1 MGHIIGVGSQKG
13 GVGKSTTCRAIAT
26 TYAKAGWNVKV
37 ADLDINQS
45 TSFTWLQRRLSN
57 GIEPVVS
64 VETFGSVSHALRTAD
79 AYDLLIL
86 DGAPHASKAT
96 VEIARHADLFVLPT
110 GLSLD
115 DLEPQVI
122 LANNLVS
129 EHKIPAERIAFAL
142 SKTGDS
148 PRELEEAR
156 QYLGGTSYYVLDSQI
171 PEKTAFRRAHDMGL
185 SVVESPYKGPREQAD
200 AMIQSL
206 IDRLEALTERN
217 AITLASYNAMT
228 P

>member
-1 MGHIIGVGSQKG
+1 MGYIIGVVSQKG
-13 GVGKSTTCRAIAT
+13 GVGKSTISRAIAT

-45 TSFTWLQRRLSN
+45 TSFTWLQRRLLA
-57 GIEPVVS
+57 GIEPEVA
-64 VETFGSVSHALRTAD
+64 VEPFGGVAQALRTAD
-79 AYDLLIL
+79 AYDLMVL

-96 VEIARHADLFVLPT
+96 AEIGKRADLVVLPT

-129 EHKIPAERIAFAL
+129 QHGVAPERIAFAL

-148 PRELEEAR
+148 PRELDEAR
-156 QYLGGTSYYVLDSQI
+156 EYLGKTSYFVLDSQI
-171 PEKTAFRRAHDMGL
+171 PEKTAFRRAHDSGL
-185 SVVESPYKGPREQAD
+185 SVVESQYKGPREQAD
-200 AMIQSL
+200 ALIQSL
-206 IDRLEALTERN
+206 IDRLEAL
-217 AITLASYNAMT
+217 A
-228 P
+228 